1 MATGEGGRPGRER
14 ERARRDDGGRA
25 PVEAHAAHPA
35 DKRAAIVDAARDLFT
50 TTGYESTTIAQ
61 VAKRA
66 GVAVGTVYL
75 YFATKNDVLFAVKN
89 DWEERFVRFL
99 SQPELRAIPYE
110 RRARPIVEACFALL
124 GRQREMV
131 QLMGLPPQLVSGT
144 RTGDHGR
151 PIQAALASYFDE
163 AVAAG
168 AFRPVD
174 TTAAAVIAY
183 GMVHSALEQCFEV
196 EDGQDQRR
204 YIDALVDALEMW
216 LRRPAHRRPHASVPL
231 LPTEE

>member
-1 MATGEGGRPGRER
+1 
-14 ERARRDDGGRA
+14 
-25 PVEAHAAHPA
+25 
-35 DKRAAIVDAARDLFT
+35 
-50 TTGYESTTIAQ
+50 
-61 VAKRA
+61 
-66 GVAVGTVYL
+66 VAVGTVYL
-75 YFATKNDVLFAVKN
+75 YFATKNDVLFAVKA
-89 DWEERFVRFL
+89 DWDERFVRFL
-99 SQPELRAIPYE
+99 SQPELRAISYE

-131 QLMGLPPQLVSGT
+131 QLMGLPPQLVGGLQT
-144 RTGDHGR
+144 QDKGR
-151 PIQAALASYFDE
+151 PIQVALASYFDE

-216 LRRPAHRRPHASVPL
+216 LRRPAPRRPHASAPP